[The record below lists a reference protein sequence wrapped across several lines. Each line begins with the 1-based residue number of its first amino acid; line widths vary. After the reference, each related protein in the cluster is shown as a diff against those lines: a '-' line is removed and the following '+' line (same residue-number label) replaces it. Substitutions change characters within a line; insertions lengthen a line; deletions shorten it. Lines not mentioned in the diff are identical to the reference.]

1 MNSRKRLAIV
11 AIAASALLASTTP
24 AFAKD
29 VVLNGSG
36 ATFAQPLIDS
46 CKVDYAAKAG
56 NTVNYAGGGSGK
68 GRTDF
73 TNNLVDFA
81 GSDAPFVGISEPANT
96 IYAPIY
102 AAPIAVMYNL
112 PTLKENIYLT
122 PKTTAL
128 IFSGEITNWNDP
140 IIAKDNERVIKT
152 PIFATKKVA
161 VKTTVVDKKTKKKS
175 TKTTYKT
182 VPDVDASGKPVIAS
196 YDSKTVNIDLPS
208 QAITVWYRTD
218 NSGTTENFAKF
229 LNQTA
234 KTEWPKKENQS
245 FAVSQPNSSLPFNF
259 QGASGSSSVAVGVKS
274 KVGSVSYA
282 ELSFAKDNNF
292 GVALIQN
299 AAGEFVEAN
308 AAGTSTFLGGGTIND
323 NGTVSVDF
331 EKKISGAYP
340 LGTASYGL
348 AYDTSKGGVKT
359 YKTAVVQAAVAEWFT
374 YVLTTCPS
382 KHPEKGFSQITGPLA
397 TKAKEQIAKIK

>member
-140 IIAKDNERVIKT
+140 IIAKDNERVVKT
-152 PIFATKKVA
+152 PVFGTKQVA

-218 NSGTTENFAKF
+218 NSGTSENFAKW
-229 LNQTA
+229 LNGTA

-245 FAVSQPNSSLPFNF
+245 FLVSNPKSSLPFNF
-259 QGASGSSSVAVGVKS
+259 QGASGSAGVAVGVKS
-274 KVGSVSYA
+274 KVGSISYSELSYA
-282 ELSFAKDNNF
+282 TDNKF

-299 AAGEFVEAN
+299 AAGEFVEPS
-308 AAGTSTFLGGGTIND
+308 AAGTSTFLGGGTINA

-331 EKKISGAYP
+331 AKKIPGAYS
-340 LGTASYGL
+340 LGTTSYGL
-348 AYDTSKGGVKT
+348 AYNTSERGQ
-359 YKTAVVQAAVAEWFT
+359 YKNPVMQAAVADWFT
-374 YVLTTCPS
+374 YVLEVCPT
-382 KHPEKGFSQITGPLA
+382 KYPEKGFALITGPLA